1 MTEQVTTTVRRH
13 KWMLVIPLLLIV
25 MGLGARGLNLKAIW
39 YDEWWSVYYAG
50 TSPLYGPITLAETAN
65 RVVSEHNE
73 FNPPGY
79 YFALNAWSHFTGTHY
94 ASICAR

>member
-1 MTEQVTTTVRRH
+1 MTEQTRTLINRH
-13 KWMLVIPLLLIV
+13 RWILVIPLLLVV

-79 YFALNAWSHFTGTHY
+79 YFALNAWSQFTGTHY